1 MQPTRRKLRNIRKA
15 GLLCAVLCLALLTMS
30 CTMTMQVQ
38 PRVDPYEPNPF
49 FQDGEYEAREPV
61 ADTVPLGQ
69 AHTDDALY
77 TGMVN
82 GQYVEEY
89 PFAISQ
95 EDLEYGRERY
105 DIYCAPCH
113 GYAGNGDGMV
123 VQRGF
128 KAPPSFNQD
137 RLREAAPG
145 YYFYAITNGFG
156 TMPSYAN
163 RIPVHDRW
171 LIIAYIEALQ
181 LSQHAPV
188 TELPQADVDKLE
200 AAQ

>member
-1 MQPTRRKLRNIRKA
+1 MQRTKQTFRTIRKA
-15 GLLCAVLCLALLTMS
+15 GLVCAIFCLALLVTG
-30 CTMTMQVQ
+30 CTMTMRDQ
-38 PRVDPYEPNPF
+38 PRVDPYEPSTF
-49 FQDGEYEAREPV
+49 FGDEQSAQLPV
-61 ADTVPLGQ
+61 ADTVPVNG
-69 AHTDDALY
+69 ARTDDALY
-77 TGMVN
+77 TGQVD
-82 GQYVEEY
+82 GQYVEEF
-89 PFAISQ
+89 PFLITQ
-95 EDLEYGRERY
+95 EGLEYGRQRY

-113 GYAGNGDGMV
+113 GYAGDGDGMV

-145 YYFYAITNGFG
+145 YFFYAITNGFG
-156 TMPSYAN
+156 AMPSYAN

-171 LIIAYIEALQ
+171 LIVAYVKALQ

-188 TELPQADVDKLE
+188 TELPADDQAKVE

>member
-1 MQPTRRKLRNIRKA
+1 MQPTKRTFYTLRRA
-15 GLLCAVLCLALLTMS
+15 GWICAVFCLALIMTG
-30 CTMTMQVQ
+30 CTMTMKDQ
-38 PRVDPYEPNPF
+38 PRVDPYEPAPF
-49 FQDGEYEAREPV
+49 FSNEGSALLPV
-61 ADTVPLGQ
+61 EDTVPYGQ
-69 AHTDDALY
+69 ANTDDALY
-77 TGMVN
+77 TGQVD

-89 PFAISQ
+89 PFLITK
-95 EDLEYGRERY
+95 EGLEYGRQRY

-113 GYAGNGDGMV
+113 GYTGNGDGMV

-128 KAPPSFNQD
+128 RQPPTFNQD
-137 RLREAAPG
+137 RLREAPPG
-145 YYFYAITNGFG
+145 YFFYAITNGFG

-188 TELPQADVDKLE
+188 TELPQEDVAKLE
-200 AAQ
+200 ATQ

>member
-1 MQPTRRKLRNIRKA
+1 MQPRKRIHPLLRRA
-15 GLLCAVLCLALLTMS
+15 GLISAILLAVLILS
-30 CTMTMQVQ
+30 GCTMTMKVQ
-38 PRVDPYEPNPF
+38 PRVDPYEPAAF
-49 FQDGEYEAREPV
+49 FPDGQSARLPV
-61 ADTVPLGQ
+61 EDTVPYGA

-77 TGMVN
+77 TGQVD
-82 GQYVEEY
+82 GQYVEEF
-89 PFAISQ
+89 PFMITK
-95 EDLEYGRERY
+95 EDLEYGRQRY

-113 GYAGNGDGMV
+113 GFTGDGDGMV

-128 KAPPSFNQD
+128 RQPPSFNQD

-145 YYFYAITNGFG
+145 YFFYAITNGFG

-171 LIIAYIEALQ
+171 LIVAYIKALQ

-188 TELPQADVDKLE
+188 TGLPAEDVAKLE
-200 AAQ
+200 ATQ

>member
-1 MQPTRRKLRNIRKA
+1 MQPKRTFHTLRRA
-15 GLLCAVLCLALLTMS
+15 GWICAVFCLALILTG
-30 CTMTMQVQ
+30 CTMTMKDQ
-38 PRVDPYEPNPF
+38 PRVNPYEPAPF
-49 FQDGEYEAREPV
+49 FGDQGSALPPV
-61 ADTVPLGQ
+61 EDTVPYGM
-69 AHTDDALY
+69 ANTDEALY
-77 TGMVN
+77 TGQVD

-89 PFAISQ
+89 PFMITK
-95 EDLEYGRERY
+95 EGLEYGRQRY

-128 KAPPSFNQD
+128 RQPPTFHQD
-137 RLREAAPG
+137 RLREAPPG
-145 YYFYAITNGFG
+145 YFFYAITNGFG

-188 TELPQADVDKLE
+188 SELPQEDVAKLE
-200 AAQ
+200 ATQ